1 MASRPDFFKVPPES
15 SEAPRDFKT
24 YFDTEFRKTFPEAE
38 ALLEIFQHLPASW
51 MEPVFWAL
59 GRLYKDIQMERL
71 APLFAED
78 IHAPLNL
85 GPSLQMALTSSL
97 GITEIRYQ
105 RLLTTWITTHM
116 PSKPA
121 IDTALPAERVAK
133 EEPQP
138 LERLEALNRPMADLI
153 ACLLLRGRIPQ
164 LGSKNLEKA
173 EAFLEKAAQDPKLAK
188 ICDYLRRNPKCEV
201 RPLDNPATDA
211 TFWNYSNEVYQDA
224 VTEYECMLEQC
235 SHSV

>member
-1 MASRPDFFKVPPES
+1 MWQVVLIFFKAPPES

-71 APLFAED
+71 APLFAVD
-78 IHAPLNL
+78 LHAPLNL
-85 GPSLQMALTSSL
+85 GPSLQMALISSL

-121 IDTALPAERVAK
+121 IDTVLPAERVAK
-133 EEPQP
+133 EEPKP
-138 LERLEALNRPMADLI
+138 LKRLEALNRPMADLI

-201 RPLDNPATDA
+201 RPLECPDTE
-211 TFWNYSNEVYQDA
+211 TSFWNFSNA
-224 VTEYECMLEQC
+224 V
-235 SHSV
+235 SDVSVTGYLQAQFSPSI